1 MLDGAGGARMG
12 LTSARAPS
20 RRSDRQ
26 SSILARSFGQK
37 LHPSRPRDR
46 HHQITH
52 KGKIKN

>member
-12 LTSARAPS
+12 LTSARAPL

-37 LHPSRPRDR
+37 LHPSRPGNCR
-46 HHQITH
+46 HQITH

>member
-37 LHPSRPRDR
+37 TSIPAGREIAIIRSR
-46 HHQITH
+46 T
-52 KGKIKN
+52 KGK